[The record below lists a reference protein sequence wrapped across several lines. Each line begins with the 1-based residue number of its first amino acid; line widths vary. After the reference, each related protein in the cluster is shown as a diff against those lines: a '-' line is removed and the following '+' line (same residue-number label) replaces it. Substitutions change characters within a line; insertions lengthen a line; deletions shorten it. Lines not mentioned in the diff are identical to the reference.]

1 MRQNNPHRHY
11 RLKEVNTEVRNT
23 PERAREM
30 TQVPLPLLRLS
41 TNTFVSNTFLL
52 ILLWLQECE
61 LDYRNGEES
70 VELKV
75 PVEDVL
81 EETDIGGEPANA

>member
-41 TNTFVSNTFLL
+41 TNTFVSNIFLL
-52 ILLWLQECE
+52 ILL
-61 LDYRNGEES
+61 
-70 VELKV
+70 
-75 PVEDVL
+75 
-81 EETDIGGEPANA
+81 